1 MNNFVTLEQLEQE
14 LYDNDIK
21 LVQEHLENFDAVTLK
36 IDKTIIILDNSR
48 YKTEREK
55 FIILSHEKVH
65 AENPST
71 LYTFDTS
78 LNKRRYRE
86 TKVNRTLFKQLLPMA
101 KLAALLEQ
109 EYTLN
114 DIADMEDL
122 PQDFVHEAFNYYN
135 NILGWRC

>member
-1 MNNFVTLEQLEQE
+1 MTRLELLEQE
-14 LYDNDIK
+14 LYEKDIK
-21 LVQEHLENFDAVTLK
+21 LIQDNLENFDAVTLK
-36 IDKTIIILDNSR
+36 IDNTIIVLDKSR
-48 YKTEREK
+48 YKTEQEK
-55 FIILSHEKVH
+55 YIILSHEKIH
-65 AENPST
+65 AENPNT
-71 LYTFDTS
+71 LYSLDAS

-122 PQDFVHEAFNYYN
+122 PLDFVHEAFNYYN